1 MEEYLSGSKASKIL
15 GVHQRTLYQWDEKK
29 IIETIRTPGGKRLYN
44 VKKYLSN
51 LEKNK
56 PKEEI
61 LVEKKEKN
69 KIVIDKENIIR
80 RKIIYAR
87 VSSSGQKNDLDRQV
101 EVLKEKYPNHEL
113 IKDIG
118 SGMNMNRKGLRKII
132 DYAIQGEIEE
142 VIIVHKDR
150 LARFGYSLVEDLIK
164 KYSDGKVTIMER
176 KEDKEAK
183 EELVEDVLQIMN
195 IFVAKMNGMRK
206 YKKRD
211 MLKEN
216 TDSDITD
223 NEEEKE

>member
-29 IIETIRTPGGKRLYN
+29 TIETIRTPGGKRLYN
-44 VKKYLSN
+44 VKKYLAN
-51 LEKNK
+51 IEKNK

-61 LVEKKEKN
+61 LEEIKDKN
-69 KIVIDKENIIR
+69 KINIINNEDKLK

-164 KYSDGKVTIMER
+164 KYSDGKVIIMER

-183 EELVEDVLQIMN
+183 EELVEDILQIMN

-206 YKKRD
+206 YKKKE

-216 TDSDITD
+216 TDSE
-223 NEEEKE
+223 NSENEEKE

>member
-101 EVLKEKYPNHEL
+101 EVLEEKYPDYEL
-113 IKDIG
+113 VKDIG

-132 DYAIQGEIEE
+132 DYAIKGEIEE
-142 VIIVHKDR
+142 VVIVHKDR